1 MRVLIIC
8 NSRCG
13 STNLM
18 KSISSYYNIPSLFE
32 PFNTQK
38 EIPMNDDV
46 VVKTLINHNTLSE
59 YIKLSKCFDKIILLS
74 RRDII
79 AMSESLYWVS
89 KTWREDGFKTDTNYH
104 LSEYEYNEQIDVTE
118 KELHRKVIDRV
129 EMMNNLSK
137 ELNIP
142 LDYYEDVFYKNK
154 RLNDN
159 EIGLDLKFL
168 DNTLKLRK

>member
-1 MRVLIIC
+1 M
-8 NSRCG
+8 
-13 STNLM
+13 
-18 KSISSYYNIPSLFE
+18 
-32 PFNTQK
+32 
-38 EIPMNDDV
+38 
-46 VVKTLINHNTLSE
+46 
-59 YIKLSKCFDKIILLS
+59 
-74 RRDII
+74 
-79 AMSESLYWVS
+79 
-89 KTWREDGFKTDTNYH
+89 
-104 LSEYEYNEQIDVTE
+104 
-118 KELHRKVIDRV
+118 HRKVIDRV

>member
-1 MRVLIIC
+1 MRILIIC

-46 VVKTLINHNTLSE
+46 VVKTLINHNALSE

-89 KTWREDGFKTDTNYH
+89 TKWKEDGFKKDTNYH
-104 LSEYEYNEQIDVTE
+104 LSEYEYNEQIDVTDR
-118 KELHRKVIDRV
+118 KLYYKVIDRV
-129 EMMNNLSK
+129 NMMNKLSE

>member
-1 MRVLIIC
+1 M
-8 NSRCG
+8 N
-13 STNLM
+13 
-18 KSISSYYNIPSLFE
+18 SISSYYNIPSLFE

-38 EIPMNDDV
+38 QIPLNGDV

-59 YIKLSKCFDKIILLS
+59 YIKLSIYFDKVILLS

-89 KTWREDGFKTDTNYH
+89 KMWREDGFKEDTNYH
-104 LSEYEYNEQIDVTE
+104 LSEYEFNEEVDVTE

-129 EMMNNLSK
+129 DLMNKLSD

-154 RLNDN
+154 TLNDN

>member
-1 MRVLIIC
+1 
-8 NSRCG
+8 
-13 STNLM
+13 M

-38 EIPMNDDV
+38 QIPMNGDL

-59 YIKLSKCFDKIILLS
+59 YIKLSNYFDKVILLS

-89 KTWREDGFKTDTNYH
+89 KTWRDDGFKKDTNYH
-104 LSEYEYNEQIDVTE
+104 LSEYEFNEQIDVTE
-118 KELHRKVIDRV
+118 KELHHKVIDRV
-129 EMMNNLSK
+129 DMMNKLSE
-137 ELNIP
+137 ELKIP
-142 LDYYEDVFYKNK
+142 LDYYEDVFYTNK
-154 RLNDN
+154 SLNDN

>member
-1 MRVLIIC
+1 M
-8 NSRCG
+8 N
-13 STNLM
+13 
-18 KSISSYYNIPSLFE
+18 SISSYYNIPSLFE

-38 EIPMNDDV
+38 QIPLNGDV

-59 YIKLSKCFDKIILLS
+59 YIKLSIYFDKVILLS

-89 KTWREDGFKTDTNYH
+89 KMWREDGFKEGTDYH
-104 LSEYEYNEQIDVTE
+104 LSEYEYNEEIDVTE
-118 KELHRKVIDRV
+118 KELHHKVIDRV
-129 EMMNNLSK
+129 DLMNKLSD

-154 RLNDN
+154 TLNDN

>member
-1 MRVLIIC
+1 
-8 NSRCG
+8 
-13 STNLM
+13 M

-38 EIPMNDDV
+38 QIPMNGDL

-59 YIKLSKCFDKIILLS
+59 YIKLSNYFDKVILLS

-89 KTWREDGFKTDTNYH
+89 KTWRDDGFKKDTNYH
-104 LSEYEYNEQIDVTE
+104 LSEYEFNEQIDVTE

-129 EMMNNLSK
+129 DMMNKLSEK
-137 ELNIP
+137 LSIP
-142 LDYYEDVFYKNK
+142 LDYYEDVFYTNK
-154 RLNDN
+154 SLNDN